1 MSTRA
6 MIAFADSGGR
16 CFRVYYRHCDGY
28 PTGLG
33 LELIRALKEARDP
46 GSVARKAGLEYQCMY
61 ASDEFHPRIYPECQG
76 DLDWFYVVRLNGPE
90 LTSVDIFRTGNP
102 YLNGGMSWRVWGSY
116 LKYLPENLEQE
127 FRFVEISAAGTLQ
140 ALHQL
145 QKAGGGDRG

>member
-1 MSTRA
+1 MS
-6 MIAFADSGGR
+6 GR
-16 CFRVYYRHCDGY
+16 
-28 PTGLG
+28 PGLV
-33 LELIRALKEARDP
+33 L
-46 GSVARKAGLEYQCMY
+46 
-61 ASDEFHPRIYPECQG
+61 
-76 DLDWFYVVRLNGPE
+76 VVRLNGPE
-90 LTSVDIFRTGNP
+90 LTSVAIFRTGNP